1 MLNEEKIRSKIKE
14 LKEQKF
20 YNSIEWTEEG
30 SQIGYDNQVTDGMT
44 TGSLQFRLEEISS
57 FTVKLYVKI
66 NHVYIGIMVFN
77 KDF

>member
-14 LKEQKF
+14 LEEQRF
-20 YNSIEWTEEG
+20 YNYIEWTEDG
-30 SQIGYDNQVTDGMT
+30 SPAGYNNSITDGMT
-44 TGSLQFRLEEISS
+44 TGSLQFRLEELSS
-57 FTVKLYVKI
+57 FTVKLYLKI